1 MKASFSIPSLCAAL
15 GLASALSA
23 QANLLRNPGFET
35 VPGTVTGQGILP
47 SDWTTVSGSPDTYSN
62 DGSYG
67 LGPSTGGNFTGVTAQ
82 EGIRWV
88 AGWDLAGE
96 RFGQML
102 SSPLV
107 GGAAY
112 ELDAALIQA
121 RRSDLDV
128 RGGYRV
134 FLAPS
139 SVAAGTNSVLLG
151 TLGPTTDSD
160 SWEAASLN
168 FNAPAN
174 ASDLPFL
181 YFAPYT
187 EGTFFGLAYPGLDE
201 LVLDRPV
208 VNGVPDES
216 SGLMLLGIGAGGV
229 VWARRRRQA

>member
-1 MKASFSIPSLCAAL
+1 ML
-15 GLASALSA
+15 GLAVALPA

-35 VPGTVTGQGILP
+35 VPGTGTGQGILP
-47 SDWTTVSGSPDTYSN
+47 SEWTPLSGSPDTYSN

-67 LGPSTGGNFTGVTAQ
+67 LGPSAGGNFTGVTAE

-88 AGWDLAGE
+88 AGLDAGNE
-96 RFGQML
+96 RFGQTL

-121 RRSDLDV
+121 RRTDLDV

-134 FLAPS
+134 FLAANIF
-139 SVAAGTNSVLLG
+139 AASTNSVLLG

-160 SWEAASLN
+160 SWEAASLS

-181 YFAPYT
+181 FFAPYT
-187 EGTFFGLAYPGLDE
+187 DGTTSGLAYPGLDE
-201 LVLDRPV
+201 LVLDRSTPT
-208 VNGVPDES
+208 GVPDES
-216 SGLMLLGIGAGGV
+216 SGLALLGIGAGGL
-229 VWARRRRQA
+229 VWFGRRRQA